1 MIETKKFGQPGKL
14 TISVI
19 GVICGFRGEVMRKTA
34 ILVIIL
40 LMLVLLS
47 TGVWGASGT
56 EYLVFSQVVDGQK
69 IIYWYQPDS
78 QVLNQVVQGKNL
90 SVFLQGKYFLYFNGQ
105 KLFQYNILT
114 RQAKEL
120 AAFKERELYLEVI
133 PDGPEQALVVGK
145 DGYELNWYVLELS
158 DGSVRRVMQPPMGS
172 GRSNTS
178 RLVSPDKKAAA
189 VIKTHAFSQN
199 FTLSIEETL
208 DGKRK
213 ISWSL
218 PKEMTII
225 PDWPIWSPDSKR
237 IAFYAKKADG
247 FEGFYSLYLLELANK
262 ELTLIEDQVFA
273 KYIFSNTGMK
283 SFVPAWSDDGQFL
296 IFQSQPNGLP
306 NRSSIIK
313 YHVSTGKKQIL
324 TQSMGSND
332 YPVWSLTNRYISFL
346 SNRETTGRQLYIM
359 DPQGANLKMVSPQD
373 GHTEWAEWYRP
384 E

>member
-1 MIETKKFGQPGKL
+1 
-14 TISVI
+14 
-19 GVICGFRGEVMRKTA
+19 MRKTG

-40 LMLVLLS
+40 LMSVILS
-47 TGVWGASGT
+47 TGVWGASGS
-56 EYLVFSQVVDGQK
+56 EYIVFSQVVDGQK

-90 SVFLQGKYFLYFNGQ
+90 SVFLQGKYFIYFNGQ

-114 RQAKEL
+114 GQAKEL

-172 GRSNTS
+172 GRSNTPK
-178 RLVSPDKKAAA
+178 LVSPDKKAAA
-189 VIKTHAFSQN
+189 VIKAHAFSQS
-199 FTLSIEETL
+199 FTLSIEENL

-218 PKEMTII
+218 SKEMTII

-247 FEGFYSLYLLELANK
+247 FEGFYSLYILELANK

-306 NRSSIIK
+306 NRSSIKK

-324 TQSMGSND
+324 TQSNGSND
-332 YPVWSLTNRYISFL
+332 YPVWSLTNSYISFL
-346 SNRETTGRQLYIM
+346 SNRETAERQLYIM
-359 DPQGANLKMVSPQD
+359 DPQGANLKRVSPQD
-373 GHTEWAEWYRP
+373 GYTEWAEWYRP